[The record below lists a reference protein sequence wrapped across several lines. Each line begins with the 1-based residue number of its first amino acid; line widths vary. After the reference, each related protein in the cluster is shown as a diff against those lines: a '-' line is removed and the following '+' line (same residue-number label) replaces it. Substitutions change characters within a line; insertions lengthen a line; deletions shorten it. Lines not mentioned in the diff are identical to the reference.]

1 MEYKVGRERDLG
13 CFNLLSPEGK
23 TSLVSWLVCFS
34 SFGVKPQCMS
44 LLFIIYTIEVLHYKA
59 DSSLTT
65 NSSNCHNKKPFK
77 HCSKKGDSGM
87 NV

>member
-23 TSLVSWLVCFS
+23 TSLVAWLVCFS

-44 LLFIIYTIEVLHYKA
+44 LLLLFIIFIYIFYLLYYRSVAL
-59 DSSLTT
+59 
-65 NSSNCHNKKPFK
+65 
-77 HCSKKGDSGM
+77 
-87 NV
+87 